1 LIKAILQGGMMK
13 LFIQIIAKS
22 VPVLAT
28 WLCISSLAMA
38 VEITSVGVAV
48 MGNDITESRDDAI
61 RDALRQAS
69 LQVGGSIHSSQMLV
83 DGLVTQDQTSL
94 KTNGQFRHVR
104 VLQEKMINGILEV
117 KVRAEFIEGGQC
129 ETNQGNGYRKAVAIA
144 GFALQNPKDAVMGG
158 LNNIE
163 QRLPGVL
170 SNTLNGRHRLHAMDS
185 GHVLLFSSV
194 DRAPSS
200 QNNLQ
205 RLTNS
210 VELAKEL
217 GAQFVVSG
225 VIRDLAM
232 INPDADTK
240 QIWDTP
246 LELVGLNREERDR
259 NFVLDV
265 YVHDGISGSLMFQ
278 NTYATS
284 GVWEHDDFKRTGFAT
299 PEFWKVDYGKQVKNL
314 LIEVVEDLNENLGC
328 QPYMAKIIDTQG
340 DYVRLD
346 TGGSVGMRPGDE
358 LTVFRTSTFYNL
370 DQDALTQLKDTKVK
384 AVITQVQPRFAI
396 AKLNKT
402 PSRYAIQREDVL
414 VAW

>member
-1 LIKAILQGGMMK
+1 MMK
-13 LFIQIIAKS
+13 TIIGS
-22 VPVLAT
+22 VQYFLSHLITVLM
-28 WLCISSLAMA
+28 LSVLGISSVWSVELTAVGAAAMGKDLS
-38 VEITSVGVAV
+38 T
-48 MGNDITESRDDAI
+48 SRDDAI

-83 DGLVTQDQTSL
+83 DGLVTQDQTQL

-104 VLQEKMINGILEV
+104 VLQEKISNGILEV

-129 ETNQGNGYRKAVAIA
+129 DTNQGNGYRKAVAVA
-144 GFALQNPKDAVMGG
+144 GFALQNPKEAVMGG

-163 QRLPGVL
+163 QRLSGVL

-185 GHVLLFSSV
+185 GHILLFSSV

-205 RLTNS
+205 RLSNS
-210 VELAKEL
+210 VELAKDL

-232 INPDADTK
+232 INPDADVSRV
-240 QIWDTP
+240 WDTP
-246 LELVGLNREERDR
+246 LDLVGLSREDRDR

-284 GVWEHDDFKRTGFAT
+284 GVWGYDNHKRTGFAT
-299 PEFWKVDYGKQVKNL
+299 PEFWKVDYGKQVKSL
-314 LIEVVEDLNENLGC
+314 LLEVVDDLNDNLGC
-328 QPYMAKIIDTQG
+328 QPYMAKIIDTEG

-370 DQDALTQLKDTKVK
+370 DQEALTQLKDTKVK

-402 PSRYAIQREDVL
+402 PSRYAIQREDVM

>member
-1 LIKAILQGGMMK
+1 MK

-232 INPDADTK
+232 INPEADSK

-370 DQDALTQLKDTKVK
+370 DQDALKQLKDTKVK

>member
-1 LIKAILQGGMMK
+1 MK
-13 LFIQIIAKS
+13 VFIQIIAKS

-232 INPDADTK
+232 INPEADSK

>member
-1 LIKAILQGGMMK
+1 MK

-232 INPDADTK
+232 INPEADTK

>member
-1 LIKAILQGGMMK
+1 MK

-299 PEFWKVDYGKQVKNL
+299 PEFWKVDYGMQVKNL

>member
-1 LIKAILQGGMMK
+1 MKLIISLVAIL
-13 LFIQIIAKS
+13 FITPVSLGAEIIS
-22 VPVLAT
+22 MG
-28 WLCISSLAMA
+28 S
-38 VEITSVGVAV
+38 AV
-48 MGNDITESRDDAI
+48 MGTDLTVSRDNAI

-83 DGLVTQDQTSL
+83 DGLVTQDQTQL

-104 VLQEKMINGILEV
+104 VLNEKLHNGIIEV
-117 KVRAEFIEGGQC
+117 KIRAEFIEDGQC
-129 ETNQGNGYRKAVAIA
+129 KTNQGNGYRKAVAVA
-144 GFALQNPKDAVMGG
+144 GFALQNPKDAVLGG
-158 LNNIE
+158 LYNIE
-163 QRLPGVL
+163 QRLSGVL
-170 SNTLNGRHRLHAMDS
+170 SKTLNARHRLHAMDS
-185 GHVLLFSSV
+185 GHVLLFSSI

-210 VELAKEL
+210 VELAKGL

-232 INPDADTK
+232 INPDADIK
-240 QIWDTP
+240 RIWDMP
-246 LELVGLNREERDR
+246 LDSVGLTRDKRHR

-284 GVWEHDDFKRTGFAT
+284 GIWEYDDFKRTGFAT
-299 PEFWKVDYGKQVKNL
+299 PEFWKVDYGSQVKL
-314 LIEVVEDLNENLGC
+314 LLSEVVNDLNQNLGC
-328 QPYMAKIIDTQG
+328 QPYMAKIIHTEG
-340 DYVRLD
+340 DYVKLD
-346 TGGSVGMRPGDE
+346 TGGSIGMRPGDE

-370 DQDALTQLKDTKVK
+370 DQEAMTQLKDTKVK
-384 AVITQVQPRFAI
+384 ATITQVQPKFAI

-402 PSRYAIQREDVL
+402 PSRFSIQREDV
-414 VAW
+414 VIAW

>member
-1 LIKAILQGGMMK
+1 MK
-13 LFIQIIAKS
+13 LIISLVAMLL
-22 VPVLAT
+22 VTPVSLSAEV
-28 WLCISSLAMA
+28 ISEGSA
-38 VEITSVGVAV
+38 I
-48 MGNDITESRDDAI
+48 MGKDLIASRDDAI

-83 DGLVTQDQTSL
+83 DGLVTQDQTQL

-104 VLQEKMINGILEV
+104 VLNEKLHNGIIEV
-117 KVRAEFIEGGQC
+117 KIRAEIIEGGQC
-129 ETNQGNGYRKAVAIA
+129 KTNQGNGYRKAVAVA
-144 GFALQNPKDAVMGG
+144 GFALQNPKDAVLGG
-158 LNNIE
+158 LYNIE
-163 QRLPGVL
+163 QRLSGVL
-170 SNTLNGRHRLHAMDS
+170 SKTLNARHRLHAMDS

-205 RLTNS
+205 RLTNG
-210 VELAKEL
+210 VELAKVL
-217 GAQFVVSG
+217 GAQFVISG

-232 INPDADTK
+232 INPDADVER
-240 QIWDTP
+240 IWDIP
-246 LELVGLNREERDR
+246 LDSIGLSRDKRDR

-284 GVWEHDDFKRTGFAT
+284 GRWEYDNYKRTGFAT
-299 PEFWKVDYGKQVKNL
+299 PEFWKVDYGMQVKSL
-314 LIEVVEDLNENLGC
+314 LSKVVNDLNQNLGC
-328 QPYMAKIIDTQG
+328 QPYMAKIIHTEG
-340 DYVRLD
+340 DYVKVD

-370 DQDALTQLKDTKVK
+370 DQEAMTQLKDTKVK
-384 AVITQVQPRFAI
+384 ATITQVQPKFAI

-402 PSRYAIQREDVL
+402 PSRYAIQREDVM